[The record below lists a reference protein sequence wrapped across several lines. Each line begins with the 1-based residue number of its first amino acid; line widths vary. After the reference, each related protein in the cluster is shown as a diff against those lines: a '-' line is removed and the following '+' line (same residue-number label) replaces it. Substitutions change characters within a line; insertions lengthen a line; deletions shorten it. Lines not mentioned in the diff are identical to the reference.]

1 MSKPA
6 LCVSLV
12 LASSFA
18 CAAMASAQSV
28 KVKGS
33 DTLKPLAERWS
44 QVYQKKNAGANVAV
58 SGGGS
63 ASGIAALFKGE
74 TDIAEV
80 SRPLSGSEKEEF
92 KKLGKDPVDV
102 VVAWDAVEILVNPA
116 NPVNYLT
123 MDQVKGIFTGTITN
137 WKQLGGSE
145 GKINIY
151 GRESSSG
158 TNAFLKEHALHGNP
172 YAPGIVE
179 FPGNAPMIAA
189 VSRDAGG
196 ICYAGLASGKALKHL
211 LIKADASAEGIE
223 PSTQNVRSAKYPL
236 SRQLHWFLAG
246 HPVSH
251 VKDLCLWV
259 LSPEAQAVAESEG
272 FIPISADTRTS
283 LAARL

>member
-1 MSKPA
+1 MIKYVF
-6 LCVSLV
+6 CVSLA

-18 CAAMASAQSV
+18 CATIGSAQTV

-33 DTLKPLAERWS
+33 DTLKPLAERWT
-44 QVYQKKNAGANVAV
+44 QIYQKKNAGANVVV

-63 ASGIAALFKGE
+63 ASGIAALLKGE
-74 TDIAEV
+74 SDIAEA
-80 SRPLSGSEKEEF
+80 SRPLSDSEKDEF
-92 KKLGKDPVDV
+92 KKLGKNPLDV

-116 NPVNYLT
+116 NPVNNLT

-137 WKQLGGSE
+137 WKQVGGTE
-145 GKINIY
+145 GKITVY

-158 TNAFLKEHALHGNP
+158 TNAFLKEHALHNSP

-189 VSRDAGG
+189 VSRDMSG
-196 ICYAGLASGKALKHL
+196 ICYAGLASGKTLKHL
-211 LIKADASAEGIE
+211 LIKADASADRIE

-246 HPVSH
+246 HPAGH

-259 LSPEAQAVAESEG
+259 LSPEAQAITESEG
-272 FIPISADTRTS
+272 FIPISAETRTS